1 MQHIIKA
8 YRLDRRLTQDD
19 LASLLGVTQGL
30 ITQWERERLTISPRM
45 AVRLEKITQGK
56 LPRHK
61 LRPDLFA

>member
-30 ITQWERERLTISPRM
+30 ITQWERERLPISPRM